1 MRRIASGVAAV
12 ALGVMAGV
20 ATAAAQRPY
29 EMESGSTRPI
39 SVGLGGGVSVPVS
52 DYKKSFDNGFNGQ
65 GFIRFN
71 LPGLPIAPRIDFSL
85 QRLDMKDIETGVP
98 GVGTVDGYNQIL
110 GGLANLTYGLSAGPI
125 RPYILAGVGVYNLK
139 FQQES
144 EDAAGAEQSFSE
156 TKFGVNGGAGITF
169 RLGRIAAYLE
179 GRVDNVWTSDNQD
192 IDENLKSIR
201 VIPITFGIVF

>member
-1 MRRIASGVAAV
+1 MKRIVSGAAAI

-39 SVGLGGGVSVPVS
+39 SIGFGGGVSVPLS

-71 LPGLPIAPRIDFSL
+71 IPGLPISPRLDFTL
-85 QRLDMKDIETGVP
+85 QRLDMKDIQTGVP
-98 GVGTVDGYNQIL
+98 GVGTLDGYNQIL
-110 GGLANLTYGLSAGPI
+110 GGLANLTYGLGVGPI
-125 RPYILAGVGVYNLK
+125 RPYILAGLGDYNLK

-144 EDAAGAEQSFSE
+144 EESSSSTSSFSD
-156 TKFGVNGGAGITF
+156 TKFGVNGGAGITI

-179 GRVDNVWTSDNQD
+179 GRIDNVWTSEDQD
-192 IDENLKSIR
+192 FEANLKAVR
-201 VIPITFGIVF
+201 VIPVTFGIVF

>member
-1 MRRIASGVAAV
+1 MRRIAYGATAV

-20 ATAAAQRPY
+20 STAAAQRPY

-39 SVGLGGGVSVPVS
+39 SIGIGGGVSVPVS

-71 LPGLPIAPRIDFSL
+71 LPGLPISPRIDFTW
-85 QRLDMKDIETGVP
+85 QRLDMKDVETGVP

-125 RPYILAGVGVYNLK
+125 RPYILAGLGVYNLK

-144 EDAAGAEQSFSE
+144 EDGGGSFDESE

-179 GRVDNVWTSDNQD
+179 GRIDNVWTSDDQD
-192 IDENLKSIR
+192 VEENLKTVR
-201 VIPITFGIVF
+201 VIPVTFGIVF